1 MSKYTQ
7 RQWDRIVG
15 WGSVPDEYK
24 EEEMKPNTQFE
35 LSVKDLDIIE
45 HCLRYKMPFVD
56 EEEKTKIT
64 QLLGKIHN
72 QKNWHRPRN
81 DIYVS
86 G

>member
-7 RQWDRIVG
+7 RQWDRTVG

-35 LSVKDLDIIE
+35 LSVKDIDLIE
-45 HCLRYKMPFVD
+45 KALRQS
-56 EEEKTKIT
+56 EKSHEI
-64 QLLGKIHN
+64 QELLGKIHN
-72 QKNWHRPRN
+72 QKNWHHPRN
-81 DIYVS
+81 EIYVS